1 MAEPEVV
8 LFEDRRNGKR
18 EARPAASVPE
28 SIRVVQLQT
37 GPVTVAR
44 IVTFE
49 EAERLVIER
58 YDAQGR
64 QIDRTVSRS

>member
-1 MAEPEVV
+1 MAEPEVI

-18 EARPAASVPE
+18 EARPAASVPK
-28 SIRVVQLQT
+28 SIRIVQLQG
-37 GPVTVAR
+37 GPVEVAR

-58 YDAQGR
+58 YDAEGR
-64 QIDRTVSRS
+64 QIDRTVSRT